1 MSGGAAPLILSLAF
15 EPAAFEHFDTLRRT
29 HFPQRLNHIPAHLT
43 LFHHLPGDRLDVV
56 MDALEAEA
64 KNQPR
69 FSVEVVGLRKLG
81 RGVAYGLH
89 APPLDALRG
98 RLAARFAEHLTPQDR
113 QGFRAHVTVQNKVD
127 PKDAAVLHDQLA
139 ADFTPWSFRAEG
151 LLLWRYLG
159 GPWERL
165 AFLPFA

>member
-1 MSGGAAPLILSLAF
+1 MSQGAAPLILTLAF
-15 EPAAFEHFDTLRRT
+15 EPAAFEHFDALRRT
-29 HFPQRLNHIPAHLT
+29 HFPERLNHIPAHLT
-43 LFHHLPGDRLDVV
+43 LFHHLPGERLDPVLG
-56 MDALEAEA
+56 ALKAEA
-64 KNQPR
+64 GAQVR
-69 FSVEVVGLRKLG
+69 FSVGVTGLRKLG
-81 RGVAYGLH
+81 RGVAYSLH

-98 RLAARFAEHLTPQDR
+98 RLANRFAEHLTPQDR

-127 PKDAAVLHDQLA
+127 PKEAGALHDQLA
-139 ADFTPWSFRAEG
+139 ARFVPWSFRAEG